1 MREQVTFFCPAH
13 PAESPDCPRSAV
25 VPCVHVTSVVS
36 GRACLGCR
44 STPRAIGHVRGLLLV
59 LCFRELGLMCVGL
72 GSTSHMPSVQQLTAI
87 ARPVQTSIATPTS
100 TSHLQTSTNPPQH
113 ATTHTHGLSRSALA
127 VCTARGTHF
136 ITYRQEMMHK
146 HERWCCGGVWGLHIR
161 VSCK

>member
-72 GSTSHMPSVQQLTAI
+72 GSTSHMPSVQQLTAV

-113 ATTHTHGLSRSALA
+113 ATTHTRPFQERFSCLYGM
-127 VCTARGTHF
+127 HF
-136 ITYRQEMMHK
+136 ITYRHRLTRDDARAREVML
-146 HERWCCGGVWGLHIR
+146 RRGLGSAHVR
-161 VSCK
+161 CK

>member
-1 MREQVTFFCPAH
+1 MKYQYRRGPYQPAQLKFWWWGMREQVTFFCPAH

-113 ATTHTHGLSRSALA
+113 ATTHTQGLSRSALA
-127 VCTARGTHF
+127 VCTACTSSH
-136 ITYRQEMMHK
+136 TDTD
-146 HERWCCGGVWGLHIR
+146 
-161 VSCK
+161 